1 MGYTGWLMPD
11 GKFYPCKHKEHSETL
26 RDLLEMP
33 QYRKLMADNIEK
45 GKPYNSEP
53 EGCMCFWDTDFKF
66 ASFVGEMTKEVEK
79 FLIEHFSEFN
89 SEQKDSIYKKFCFL
103 KNKTEEQEE
112 AIKQMKEDMRK

>member
-26 RDLLEMP
+26 RDLLEKP
-33 QYRKLMADNIEK
+33 QYRRLMADNIEK
-45 GKPYNSEP
+45 GKLYNSEP

-66 ASFVGEMTKEVEK
+66 ASFVGEITKEVEK

-89 SEQKDSIYKKFCFL
+89 SEQKDSIYKKFRFL

-112 AIKQMKEDMRK
+112 AINQMKEDMRK

>member
-11 GKFYPCKHKEHSETL
+11 GKFYPCNHKEHSETL
-26 RDLLEMP
+26 RDLLEMSR
-33 QYRKLMADNIEK
+33 YRSLMSDSIER

-66 ASFVGEMTKEVEK
+66 ASFVGEMTKEVEE

-89 SEQKDSIYKKFCFL
+89 NEQKNSIYNKFRFL
-103 KNKTEEQEE
+103 DNKTKKQEE
-112 AIKQMKEDMRK
+112 AIKKFIKDMGK